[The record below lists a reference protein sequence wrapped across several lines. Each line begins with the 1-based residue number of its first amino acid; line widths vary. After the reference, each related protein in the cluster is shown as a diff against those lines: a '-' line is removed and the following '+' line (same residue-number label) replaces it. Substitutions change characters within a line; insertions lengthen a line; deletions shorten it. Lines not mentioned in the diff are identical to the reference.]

1 MITLSSPLQGKVRGA
16 IAAAINLDNFSD
28 FVDAPRPGE
37 HGTAIIFDSSGMLIA
52 PPDFARLVDY
62 PMTHPPRASRA
73 AL

>member
-1 MITLSSPLQGKVRGA
+1 MITLSSPLQGKVRSV
-16 IAAAINLDNFSD
+16 IAADSNLDNFSD
-28 FVDAPRPGE
+28 FVDAPRRGE